1 MTSSRLAFFIYIV
14 LAFGLMTAQ
23 GQTTASLAFDQAG
36 TPKMPFNVN
45 QPVVYNFHLTSTL
58 SCTMHYTVELEVGPD
73 YTDHTVSK
81 KYVQEINLP
90 ARASKNVKFNVN
102 FRSPELSQGEFGTWA
117 SEKNDTGIW
126 ENAWYRARITP
137 LVGTSVTVENYDG
150 QPTLIKL
157 VTVYKNA
164 ALSPR
169 TGGNDTLYNYQIEVY
184 SSAEDDVTLEVAP
197 SKVEN
202 WIDCGSRSYTTPGAW
217 QTLRWENVSLDF
229 DFIMACYR
237 FVGRKQTEVFEGPFW
252 PVNYTYKN
260 ESVDPIDG
268 FSSTPFTYRLEFN
281 ATKNL
286 DVGLNVWDIDQNEFR
301 LVGKVGYKNVS
312 RWEDLEWAGIMPSE
326 KLGSEGTSSY
336 YFDFYYPESER
347 PFADTREEEGRF
359 YAGPEIILIKF
370 RNATVT
376 PGEGSNIVR
385 YTFGVEVDTS
395 LPVCDI
401 ELQTCEPGC
410 SIWKSQGI
418 STYNGGEK
426 IFWKGVAFEGENEGL
441 VKYRFLRVASPPS
454 IYQGPN
460 LVKESIIGRVSP
472 GNGPIGSWDASFHS
486 PGERLVRVPY
496 VYSMEMDSVES
507 IEPMMVE
514 LEVYDPVRKTW
525 IEAGKPQSYN
535 FTERSLNFTIDEL
548 PFAEPFLG
556 ESKYRF
562 LSGGRFLGG
571 EDGFSGPEILA
582 NFRNKTWNV
591 TYDKARDE
599 YVYTYGVE
607 VRSSLSSLSVDLV
620 YTMDRT
626 VWTLAKD
633 PKVYA
638 SDAAEWKRLEW
649 VGYPY
654 RLEVDFVP
662 VGS

>member
-23 GQTTASLAFDQAG
+23 GQTTASLDFEQAG

-58 SCTMHYTVELEVGPD
+58 SCTMHYKVELEVGPD
-73 YTDHTVSK
+73 YTDYTVSK
-81 KYVQEINLP
+81 KYVQEVNIP
-90 ARASKNVKFNVN
+90 ARTSKDVKFDVN
-102 FRSPELSQGEFGTWA
+102 FRSPELSRGEFGTWA

-169 TGGNDTLYNYQIEVY
+169 TGGNDTLYDYKIEVY
-184 SSAEDDVTLEVAP
+184 SSAEDVVTLEVAP
-197 SKVEN
+197 SKNEN

-301 LVGKVGYKNVS
+301 LVGKVAYKNVS
-312 RWEDLEWAGIMPSE
+312 GWEDLEWSGIMPSE

-336 YFDFYYPESER
+336 YFGFYYPESER
-347 PFADTREEEGRF
+347 PFADTREEEGKF

-418 STYNGGEK
+418 STYNGGEM
-426 IFWKGVAFEGENEGL
+426 IFWEGVAFEGENEGL
-441 VKYRFLRVASPPS
+441 VKYRFLRVASPPKV
-454 IYQGPN
+454 YEGPI
-460 LVKESIIGRVSP
+460 LVKETILGDVDPAEGVLQAFSSTNELYKFTYTLRFDNLSG
-472 GNGPIGSWDASFHS
+472 DE
-486 PGERLVRVPY
+486 ERWVELLVRAPGSVWKSVGGRKQY
-496 VYSMEMDSVES
+496 DSSKGCISWHIKPFSDAEFLGFAEYKFLVNGVES
-507 IEPMMVE
+507 
-514 LEVYDPVRKTW
+514 EVFEGPDIMAMYRGLDYEEVGPNRYNYITW
-525 IEAGKPQSYN
+525 VNG
-535 FTERSLNFTIDEL
+535 T
-548 PFAEPFLG
+548 
-556 ESKYRF
+556 
-562 LSGGRFLGG
+562 
-571 EDGFSGPEILA
+571 
-582 NFRNKTWNV
+582 
-591 TYDKARDE
+591 
-599 YVYTYGVE
+599 
-607 VRSSLSSLSVDLV
+607 VDLTADLLTSTDKETWKNV
-620 YTMDRT
+620 GDEKSYAAGTGWNKL
-626 VWTLAKD
+626 VWSSRPGYKFYEVGIKLGNEQLENEQLGNKD
-633 PKVYA
+633 
-638 SDAAEWKRLEW
+638 
-649 VGYPY
+649 GT
-654 RLEVDFVP
+654 
-662 VGS
+662 